1 MITPNTVLGGPA
13 SQVVGP
19 AITILDVQGSAQSS
33 GLRRV
38 LVRCENSDFERLSAV
53 NSHDLVQS
61 NPYT

>member
-1 MITPNTVLGGPA
+1 MIMPNTVLGGPA

-33 GLRRV
+33 GLWR
-38 LVRCENSDFERLSAV
+38 VRCENSDFERLSAV

-61 NPYT
+61 SPYT